1 MQLSLLSKGKIT
13 VGVRLLNED
22 EDKVTIEFTITDTG
36 IGIAEDK
43 IEHIFE
49 NFQQATSN
57 TSRLYGG
64 TGLGL
69 AIAKQ
74 LAEQQG
80 GTIKV
85 KSIIDKGTTFSVILP
100 FQKTNADVESVTEIR
115 KLNVKVKNLKVLV
128 VEDIA
133 LNQLLMKTLLDDFG
147 FECDLAGN
155 GIIAIEKLK
164 NKSYDIILM
173 DLQMP
178 EMNGFEATKYHTG
191 QNEFSYSHYRIN
203 C

>member
-1 MQLSLLSKGKIT
+1 MQ
-13 VGVRLLNED
+13 D
-22 EDKVTIEFTITDTG
+22 ENKATIEFKITDTG

-80 GTIKV
+80 GTITV
-85 KSIIDKGTTFSVILP
+85 KSKIDKGTTFSVILP
-100 FQKTNADVESVTEIR
+100 FKKSKAEVESETEI
-115 KLNVKVKNLKVLV
+115 KEMDAEMKDIKVLV

-147 FECDLAGN
+147 FECDFAAN
-155 GIIAIEKLK
+155 GKIAIEKLQ
-164 NKSYDIILM
+164 NQSYDIILM

-178 EMNGFEATKYHTG
+178 EMNGFEAAEYIRNKLNSKIPIIALTADVTTADLKKCKVSRH
-191 QNEFSYSHYRIN
+191 E
-203 C
+203 